1 MQEADRGCY
10 MCQVR
15 SALVPSSLPCTAQI
29 NTETMKQQLGCLDV
43 NVPPDINYEQTSKD
57 VVVQVTALHCT
68 SLYPELC
75 TGRGQCYTAVQGQ
88 RPPAAPHHMA
98 QVLLNTATNLTVV
111 LYTAQRGWK
120 QHRQPAGW
128 TAQYAGTRQTGLK
141 VT

>member
-1 MQEADRGCY
+1 

-15 SALVPSSLPCTAQI
+15 STLFHSSLAYTAQI

-57 VVVQVTALHCT
+57 VVVQVTALHSS

-88 RPPAAPHHMA
+88 RPPAAPHHLA
-98 QVLLNTATNLTVV
+98 QVLYNTVTNLT
-111 LYTAQRGWK
+111 
-120 QHRQPAGW
+120 
-128 TAQYAGTRQTGLK
+128 
-141 VT
+141 